1 MITGQ
6 WFICNSSQNVQ
17 QSFELV
23 IASIWNDEYI
33 SLSVSF
39 IDPNKKLFHIIQE
52 NSEEM
57 TTDPIFEIDIAD
69 VSYFYWFKKT
79 TELAV
84 EPEPYNPFTFSLAKS
99 YNEGDRYPTS
109 LMDDS
114 KGKIWT

>member
-1 MITGQ
+1 
-6 WFICNSSQNVQ
+6 
-17 QSFELV
+17 
-23 IASIWNDEYI
+23 
-33 SLSVSF
+33 
-39 IDPNKKLFHIIQE
+39 
-52 NSEEM
+52 M
-57 TTDPIFEIDIAD
+57 TTDPIFEIDIVD

-114 KGKIWT
+114 KGKIWTQDHQDDDILKYDLWAKCLTWTRNLASTT